1 MSDAVLEVD
10 GLVAGYGGAPI
21 ITGICL
27 TVKAGEISVVVGPN
41 GAGKSTAIKAI
52 AGVVHPSGGTVRLH
66 GEQVAGLRSDVLT
79 RRGLGYVPQV
89 RNIFPSLTVRENLE
103 MGGYGRK
110 KGVREKIEDLLELF
124 PDLRPAQRRAART
137 LSGGQRSMLATA
149 RGLMTDPR
157 ALLLDEPTAGL
168 SPRYE
173 AAVWQHIDAVR
184 ATGVGLLV
192 VEQNTRRALR
202 YANWGYVLVEGENK
216 LDGPGRELLESE
228 EVTELY
234 IGGRSRGGRKRAR
247 NGTSPAARNGDEEE
261 PAL

>member
-1 MSDAVLEVD
+1 MSDVVLEVE
-10 GLVAGYGGAPI
+10 GLTAGYGGAPI
-21 ITGICL
+21 ITGIGL
-27 TVKAGEISVVVGPN
+27 TVRAGEISVVVGPN
-41 GAGKSTAIKAI
+41 GAGKSTAIKSI
-52 AGVVHPSGGTVRLH
+52 AGVVHPSAGTVRLR
-66 GEQVAGLRSDVLT
+66 GEQVAGLRADVLT

-103 MGGYGRK
+103 MGGYGRR
-110 KGVREKIEDLLELF
+110 KGIREKIDELMELF

-149 RGLMTDPR
+149 RGLMTDPV

-173 AAVWQHIDAVR
+173 AAVWRHIDAVR

-234 IGGRSRGGRKRAR
+234 IGGRTRGDRAAR
-247 NGTSPAARNGDEEE
+247 NGSSPAARDGDKEE